1 MEAVIKKKSKG
12 WNENIMK
19 VLYRCD
25 ADPGK
30 TKTPDSPAINQV
42 WTQQVSITC
51 WVSG

>member
-1 MEAVIKKKSKG
+1 VKRGMKKVKNGGCDKKKRKE
-12 WNENIMK
+12 WNENIME

-42 WTQQVSITC
+42 WT
-51 WVSG
+51 